1 MGSTNSLGTLQ
12 PGEEDFHGSLT
23 SLNTEGLGTQRD
35 DLTGS
40 LTSLESYLDPR
51 PRLSPINSIME
62 GNEENDEPHLSVQ
75 ATLMRYQSPRD
86 GKTALHKAVSAN
98 QSENVNLLLSAD
110 PRGANIQDKAGN
122 TPLHLACQLGH
133 KRCLRVILSFPS
145 VNSRL
150 ENNEHKSPDQCTSTK
165 YFHRKLDEYRKTL
178 EAESISVDAV
188 PRTSSP
194 VLLPT
199 SSQFSMDTLED
210 EIRKLREEVAKD
222 EPNSQLS
229 LVTLDDEVQKLK
241 EELARKRG
249 RGMAPQLSVLDR
261 EIALLKASLEK
272 GKGSAV
278 PHPLRLD
285 QELRR
290 LRDELHVGDA
300 PSKASHFVGQFE
312 ETMQQL
318 EEEFKRRRNTIT

>member
-1 MGSTNSLGTLQ
+1 MQESLTSLHSLGTGSLTQYDYMGSTNSLGTLQ

-75 ATLMRYQSPRD
+75 ASELRKREGRRGRERKRGEREERREGGEGGREEEREGERRRGRRREGGEGEMRGVEGREGEVVLQDCSLVHQSWWCQRSSKFFLLPTPCTTHTPPPPHPALMRYQSPRD

-133 KRCLRVILSFPS
+133 KRCLRVILVRFEVTP
-145 VNSRL
+145 
-150 ENNEHKSPDQCTSTK
+150 
-165 YFHRKLDEYRKTL
+165 
-178 EAESISVDAV
+178 
-188 PRTSSP
+188 
-194 VLLPT
+194 LLT
-199 SSQFSMDTLED
+199 
-210 EIRKLREEVAKD
+210 
-222 EPNSQLS
+222 
-229 LVTLDDEVQKLK
+229 
-241 EELARKRG
+241 
-249 RGMAPQLSVLDR
+249 
-261 EIALLKASLEK
+261 
-272 GKGSAV
+272 
-278 PHPLRLD
+278 
-285 QELRR
+285 
-290 LRDELHVGDA
+290 
-300 PSKASHFVGQFE
+300 
-312 ETMQQL
+312 
-318 EEEFKRRRNTIT
+318 